1 MNDIEIIYN
10 DKIYSSYY
18 DLLVQK
24 ITDDTSRKHY
34 LALKNDCII
43 FVEEDGM
50 LFDEKNKNVFF
61 SLQIFKAKETY
72 KIDKSVHGIYIFP
85 SSDYKFYFL
94 DRDKPVELRERG
106 LKFITNI
113 IFLRFYEWNIFY
125 GNKFIN
131 ILPNL
136 FKNVEIGDYVIK
148 PNTILTLS
156 DSGKIEFLENA
167 NLNEIDNKF
176 KSSFF

>member
-10 DKIYSSYY
+10 NKIYSSYY

-34 LALKNDCII
+34 IALKDDCII

-50 LFDEKNKNVFF
+50 LFDEKNKNVII
-61 SLQIFKAKETY
+61 SLQVFKAKETY
-72 KIDKSVHGIYIFP
+72 KIDKRIHGIYIFP

-94 DRDKPVELRERG
+94 DRDKPIESRERG

-113 IFLRFYEWNIFY
+113 IFLRFYEWKMVY
-125 GNKFIN
+125 GNKIID

-136 FKNVEIGDYVIK
+136 FKNVEIANYVIK
-148 PNTILTLS
+148 PNTILTLNK
-156 DSGKIEFLENA
+156 SGKIEFLENV
-167 NLNEIDNKF
+167 NINDIDSKF
-176 KSSFF
+176 KSSIF